1 MRFRSV
7 KRNINPTCV
16 VVSDN
21 FLKQCF
27 ATRTLVD
34 VTDFLVPIQEDV
46 HGDYVLYV
54 TLVHCYVFYIP
65 GKNRSTLT
73 VRPLMR

>member
-7 KRNINPTCV
+7 QRNINPTCV

-34 VTDFLVPIQEDV
+34 VTDFLVHIQEDV
-46 HGDYVLYV
+46 HEDYVLYV
-54 TLVHCYVFYIP
+54 TLFTVMYFTYQGRTGVH
-65 GKNRSTLT
+65 
-73 VRPLMR
+73 